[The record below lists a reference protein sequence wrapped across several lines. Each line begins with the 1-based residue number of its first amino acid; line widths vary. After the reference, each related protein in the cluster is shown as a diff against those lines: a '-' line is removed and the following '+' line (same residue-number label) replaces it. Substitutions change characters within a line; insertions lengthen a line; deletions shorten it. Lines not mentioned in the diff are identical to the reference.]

1 MPTPLVIIVLL
12 QAAGAVLFG
21 LGLRAYG
28 TRRRGPGHSGLW
40 IAPVLWVM
48 AGILTAPASAA
59 WLLGRFSA
67 MNVVSVIAFLAG
79 FAIVVT
85 VAIRNHPTSRLDSTP
100 GDELS

>member
-21 LGLRAYG
+21 LGIRAYG
-28 TRRRGPGHSGLW
+28 TRCRRPGRSGLW

-48 AGILTAPASAA
+48 AGILTAPVAAA
-59 WLLGRFSA
+59 WLLSRLSA
-67 MNVVSVIAFLAG
+67 MNVVLVIAFLAG
-79 FAIVVT
+79 FAIAVT
-85 VAIRNHPTSRLDSTP
+85 VGNHPTSRLDSTP